1 MTTSMKTI
9 IALLVTLPVFTTAF
23 LSETHAQKAEFGV
36 RFMPTVSSFD
46 MKSYEGGTIKG
57 EATWGYGVGGFLG
70 LNLSEH
76 VGAQV
81 EVIYNSLSQQYQES
95 GVDYRVNLYYVNIPL
110 LLSLNTGKTKP
121 VNFNIVAG
129 PQLGISVGSDVKT
142 SGGDGVYTTS
152 AMLSLKKGD
161 IGVAY
166 GAGLDFG
173 VNKAK
178 TIRLG
183 IGFRGVYG
191 LVDIS
196 DNSETTTTESFYILD
211 RTNIETYSA
220 YAGVSI
226 LF

>member
-1 MTTSMKTI
+1 MTTSMKKIT
-9 IALLVTLPVFTTAF
+9 ALLVTLPVFIIAL

-46 MKSYEGGTIKG
+46 MKSNEGGTIEG
-57 EATWGYGVGGFLG
+57 EATWGYGVGGLLG

-76 VGAQV
+76 VGVQV

-95 GVDYRVNLYYVNIPL
+95 GVDYRVNLNYVNIPL
-110 LLSLNTGKTKP
+110 LISLNTGKTKP

-152 AMLSLKKGD
+152 AILSLKKGD
-161 IGVAY
+161 VGVAY

-196 DNSETTTTESFYILD
+196 DNSETTTTDSFYILD
-211 RTNIETYSA
+211 RTNIETYSG